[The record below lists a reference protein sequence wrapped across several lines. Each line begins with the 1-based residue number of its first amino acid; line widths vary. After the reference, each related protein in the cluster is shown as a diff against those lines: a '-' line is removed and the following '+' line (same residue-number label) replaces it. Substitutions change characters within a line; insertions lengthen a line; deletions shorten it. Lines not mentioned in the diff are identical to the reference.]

1 MVAPITPPPLQPV
14 SEPRRATVVDGRDGA
29 GFTQAINSATDR
41 ARRSQQPLRQ
51 PTNPASQAERP
62 TESFAAPR
70 ATVVVPERAP
80 FVAQRLAQDEAA
92 NDNQPAAPA
101 SEAFRRQATA
111 AYDATRRAVTPPAL
125 PEQTVQIMGDFPVS
139 DSGRAFDLV
148 V

>member
-1 MVAPITPPPLQPV
+1 M
-14 SEPRRATVVDGRDGA
+14 VDGRDGS
-29 GFTQAINSATDR
+29 GFAQAINSATDR

-51 PTNPASQAERP
+51 ATNPASQAERP
-62 TESFAAPR
+62 AESFAAPR

-111 AYDATRRAVTPPAL
+111 AYDATRRAVTPPTL
-125 PEQTVQIMGDFPVS
+125 PEPTVQIMGDFPVS

>member
-14 SEPRRATVVDGRDGA
+14 SEPRRATVVDGRDGS

-51 PTNPASQAERP
+51 PANPASQAERP

-70 ATVVVPERAP
+70 ATVPERAP

-92 NDNQPAAPA
+92 NDNQPAASA

-111 AYDATRRAVTPPAL
+111 AYDATRRAVTPPIL
-125 PEQTVQIMGDFPVS
+125 PEPTVQIMGDFPVS